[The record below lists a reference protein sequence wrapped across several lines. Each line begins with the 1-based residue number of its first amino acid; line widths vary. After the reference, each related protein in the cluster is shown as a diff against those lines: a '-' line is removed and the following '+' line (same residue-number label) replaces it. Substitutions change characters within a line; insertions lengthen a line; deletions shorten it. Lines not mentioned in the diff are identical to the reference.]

1 MQLTP
6 RAAFALASA
15 LLLAVTPSPALAYMG
30 PGLGLGAIG
39 TALGLVGAVLLGLF
53 SVLWY
58 PCKRLVRR
66 LRGRNAQGMDR
77 LRKNLDIRTPG
88 R

>member
-6 RAAFALASA
+6 RTIAAAAAILMLAM
-15 LLLAVTPSPALAYMG
+15 TPAPALAYMG

-66 LRGRNAQGMDR
+66 LRRRQRVDALPNSLDV
-77 LRKNLDIRTPG
+77 RKPR

>member
-1 MQLTP
+1 MQLNPRTISAAAAILMLAMTP
-6 RAAFALASA
+6 A
-15 LLLAVTPSPALAYMG
+15 PALAYMG

-66 LRGRNAQGMDR
+66 LRRRQRVDALPNSLDV
-77 LRKNLDIRTPG
+77 RKPR

>member
-1 MQLTP
+1 MHLNPRTISAAAAILMLAMTP
-6 RAAFALASA
+6 A
-15 LLLAVTPSPALAYMG
+15 PALAYMG

-66 LRGRNAQGMDR
+66 MRRRNALPDS
-77 LRKNLDIRTPG
+77 LDVRKSR